1 MSKPPQDHWSSPP
14 QETQSPS
21 FKLTSN
27 NLQVMQNAMT
37 SNRFGNNR
45 EASMERK
52 IKPLVQKAPKIVDAN
67 QQAESSANPG
77 TFRVFRN
84 NYKEQVAA

>member
-1 MSKPPQDHWSSPP
+1 
-14 QETQSPS
+14 
-21 FKLTSN
+21 
-27 NLQVMQNAMT
+27 MQNAMT

-52 IKPLVQKAPKIVDAN
+52 IKPLVQKAPKVVDAN